1 MDPATI
7 AALAGG
13 AVKILSPYLS
23 ELAKGALD
31 KAKDVA
37 GSEAVAHAREVFEAV
52 RSQFTGNAAAEEAI
66 TDLQKAPEDE
76 DSQAA
81 VRVQVK
87 KQLESDEAFAG
98 KLAGLLKKAD
108 SAGAG
113 AVFNT
118 NISGDVEK
126 LVQIG
131 TVQGNVS
138 L

>member
-1 MDPATI
+1 MEPAAI

-23 ELAKGALD
+23 ELASGALD

-37 GSEAVAHAREVFEAV
+37 GSEAVAHAKDIFEAI
-52 RSQFTGNAAAEEAI
+52 RSKFSGTPAAEEALE
-66 TDLQKAPEDE
+66 DLKKAPEDD
-76 DSQAA
+76 DSQAT
-81 VRVQVK
+81 VRVQLK
-87 KQLESDEAFAG
+87 KQLESDETFAAS
-98 KLAGLLKKAD
+98 LAELLKRAD

-126 LVQIG
+126 LLQIG
-131 TVQGNVS
+131 IVHGNVS